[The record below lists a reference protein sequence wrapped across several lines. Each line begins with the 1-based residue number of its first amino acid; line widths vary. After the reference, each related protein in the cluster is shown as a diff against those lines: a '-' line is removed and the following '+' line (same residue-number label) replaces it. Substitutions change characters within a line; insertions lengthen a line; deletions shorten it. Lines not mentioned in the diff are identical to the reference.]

1 MNILSEASFAAPDVV
16 LVLEGDVPL
25 DVWLA
30 PEVCEPLAL
39 EVELPELEGLL
50 TTVTV
55 VRVVHCAW
63 LLAEAS
69 PCWYGKNVMWPEV
82 SSWTKEVT
90 PAKYDALE
98 SLLVGPAK
106 TAVVLL

>member
-1 MNILSEASFAAPDVV
+1 MNRLSEEESFAAPDVV

-39 EVELPELEGLL
+39 ELELPELLEGLL

-69 PCWYGKNVMWPEV
+69 PC
-82 SSWTKEVT
+82 
-90 PAKYDALE
+90 
-98 SLLVGPAK
+98 
-106 TAVVLL
+106 